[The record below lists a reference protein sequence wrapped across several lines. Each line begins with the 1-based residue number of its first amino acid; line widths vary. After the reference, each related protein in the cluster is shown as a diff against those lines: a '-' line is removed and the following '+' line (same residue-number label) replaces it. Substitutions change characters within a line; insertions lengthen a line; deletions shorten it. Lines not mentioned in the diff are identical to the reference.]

1 MPRIRK
7 RPNEPIA
14 PTQIPGGHIDPK
26 VPDDVDAETDR
37 EGHAAGDASERE
49 HIESDEEQQARESE
63 KAFDQAITRI
73 PPG

>member
-1 MPRIRK
+1 MARK

-14 PTQIPGGHIDPK
+14 PTTIPGEPTDPK
-26 VPDDVDAETDR
+26 IPPEDAP
-37 EGHAAGDASERE
+37 
-49 HIESDEEQQARESE
+49 ESDQERQARESE